1 MQPNELFHGIPVVDE
16 HPGHHGQSV
25 KVLCRGNLRDVIV
38 GMKLLR
44 RVSLPQNAI
53 ALQGVKHPFV
63 ENREK
68 VRG

>member
-1 MQPNELFHGIPVVDE
+1 MPNELFHDIPVIDVR
-16 HPGHHGQSV
+16 PGIHGQPV

-53 ALQGVKHPFV
+53 TFQGAKHTFV
-63 ENREK
+63 ETGQK